1 MSVLLVATVIVI
13 SLPHMPA
20 SWTLPIF
27 TIYGF
32 FFLSSY
38 PMTEAA
44 LMESVPDSIRGRV
57 FGVFITIGG
66 LIGNLSHWIVG
77 AQVKRLGT
85 AAYSPAGYYVLY
97 AALGGLLLISLAGLP
112 CMRAIRRREHL
123 PEKTTADLGMKSAG
137 CDLNRND

>member
-1 MSVLLVATVIVI
+1 MMFVLVLAALIVI
-13 SLPHMPA
+13 SLPHTSA
-20 SWTLPIF
+20 SWTLPVF
-27 TIYGF
+27 TVYGF

-44 LMESVPDSIRGRV
+44 LMESVPDSIRGRI

-97 AALGGLLLISLAGLP
+97 AALGCLMLVSLAGLP
-112 CMRAIRRREHL
+112 CLRAIRKREHI
-123 PEKTTADLGMKSAG
+123 PNAAKVTTLQTLQG
-137 CDLNRND
+137 